1 MYQMGVLSSIST
13 IKNGYTYLHGFSD
26 RDETHYK
33 MGTIHIDYILSQ
45 FEKFNYFTGVT
56 DFFSKYRVF
65 PFIGLASGFLLNHDC
80 LLRANISP

>member
-33 MGTIHIDYILSQ
+33 MGTIHIDYILS
-45 FEKFNYFTGVT
+45 
-56 DFFSKYRVF
+56 
-65 PFIGLASGFLLNHDC
+65 
-80 LLRANISP
+80 